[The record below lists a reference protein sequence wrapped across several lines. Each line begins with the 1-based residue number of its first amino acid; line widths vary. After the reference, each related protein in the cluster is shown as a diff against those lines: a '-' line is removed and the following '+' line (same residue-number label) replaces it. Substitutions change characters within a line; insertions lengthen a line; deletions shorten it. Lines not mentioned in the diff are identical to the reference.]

1 MPSGRAD
8 ASGRIVGRVR
18 PGQAT
23 AIGGLAETIV
33 SARWWTAGTSLEVGP
48 RMVKLKLT
56 SGILSWQCILVAA
69 CACACAADDGGVSG
83 ESRDARVDVVADH
96 APDAAVPEP
105 DAEPPEPRFV
115 DAAFY
120 FEAPE
125 DIDAWYDLI
134 AELES
139 DFDAVCGDTFC
150 EGEYS
155 NFESLRLRCSVEES
169 EGTVGSCVWIFGASN
184 EEIDPATG
192 DVTVQ
197 GETFACAMPVGPET
211 DIRDL
216 VAALLAPG
224 VQPIRAI
231 LPGTDDSFYD
241 GLVDCL

>member
-1 MPSGRAD
+1 MPSGQAD

-18 PGQAT
+18 PRHPT
-23 AIGGLAETIV
+23 AIGGLAETICV
-33 SARWWTAGTSLEVGP
+33 RSLVAAGTSLEVGP
-48 RMVKLKLT
+48 RMVKLELT
-56 SGILSWQCILVAA
+56 SGILLWQCIPLAA
-69 CACACAADDGGVSG
+69 CACACAADDGVSG

-96 APDAAVPEP
+96 APDAGVPEP
-105 DAEPPEPRFV
+105 DAEPPEPSFV
-115 DAAFY
+115 DAALY

-184 EEIDPATG
+184 EDIDPATG
-192 DVTVQ
+192 SVTVQ
-197 GETFACAMPVGPET
+197 GETFACVMPVGPGT
-211 DIRDL
+211 DIREL